1 MDGLPV
7 VLGVRYGQHLQVA
20 AFAAGE
26 AARRRSALRVVH
38 VTDDPATSLSLF
50 DDVTAV
56 AAPHRGLVVEH
67 ATVRGDATQV
77 LLDESRLAS
86 VVVVGADDTA
96 WIARAIGT
104 EISRAVVVRADTPVI
119 VVPEAPSRR
128 PRPSR
133 VVVALDAGHQ
143 VDGQLAFAMHA
154 AVLRAEPLHVVHAA
168 GVGGDHATSSQ
179 RGYLLEQAVDRWR
192 CRFPQVT
199 VHTDVEPDHPV
210 HACLAASV
218 HASVLVVGQP
228 LADHHRPASRAVV
241 SRLLRRSAAPVAVVP
256 RAHDRAGQPA

>member
-1 MDGLPV
+1 M
-7 VLGVRYGQHLQVA
+7 
-20 AFAAGE
+20 
-26 AARRRSALRVVH
+26 
-38 VTDDPATSLSLF
+38 TDDPVTSPPLF

-86 VVVVGADDTA
+86 
-96 WIARAIGT
+96 
-104 EISRAVVVRADTPVI
+104 
-119 VVPEAPSRR
+119 
-128 PRPSR
+128 

-192 CRFPQVT
+192 CRFPHVT